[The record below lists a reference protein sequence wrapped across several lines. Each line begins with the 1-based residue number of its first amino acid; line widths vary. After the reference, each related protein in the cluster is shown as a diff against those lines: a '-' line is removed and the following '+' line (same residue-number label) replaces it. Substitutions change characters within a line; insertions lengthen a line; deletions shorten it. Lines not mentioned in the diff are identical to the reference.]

1 MIRRDFICQR
11 GQYAVG
17 ERLLYWKIMNWL
29 RPGKG
34 SAVSSAGGLIILAVL
49 IGVFTGCAGVMF
61 RVLLA
66 FFTGVF
72 FEGGEQHLSF
82 LGRYYTI
89 LLPAIGGAIVGP
101 LIYFCAREAK
111 AHGVPEVMAAVVEK
125 GGVIRPRLMWVKMLT
140 ASITIGSGGSAGRVG
155 PIVTIGSSIGS
166 AVGQIFHLSAS
177 DLRTLVACG
186 AAGGLSATFNAP
198 IGGVLFAQEI
208 VLGRY
213 NTGNF
218 ILIVLSSVAAAV
230 VSRVYYGDVPAIYGP
245 PYELLGPHELGF
257 YIVLGI
263 LAGLWAVVFTRVL
276 YWFTG
281 VFEQIRIP
289 EYLLP
294 AIGGLMVGLIGFNF
308 PQIFGVGY
316 GTVELALANQILPLT
331 LALLLVLKL
340 LATSITLGSGGSGGV
355 FAPGLFMGAM
365 LGGLYGYLVHWQW
378 PTLSAPSGAYSLV
391 GMAAVFAS
399 MAHAPATAVVMLFE
413 MTGDYRIIL
422 PLMTAC
428 VIGTKVSAW
437 LLPDS
442 IYTLKL
448 SRRGL
453 DIKNEQ
459 TPDYLENFIVKD
471 IMTSRL
477 ETISR
482 EESIINV
489 ARRMRKS
496 GHLGFPV
503 INADGTLFGI
513 VTWADIALAIRGKQ
527 TPAAVETISSRE
539 IIYTWPGESLKD
551 AAHKLANNRIGR
563 LPVLETECGGQLI
576 GIITRSDIINHYR
589 TVPGTSQGETPA
601 IRV

>member
-1 MIRRDFICQR
+1 VREPFF
-11 GQYAVG
+11 
-17 ERLLYWKIMNWL
+17 YWKIINWFRSDEHWAL
-29 RPGKG
+29 
-34 SAVSSAGGLIILAVL
+34 SSPGGLMIMAVL
-49 IGVFTGCAGVMF
+49 VGLVTGCAGVAF
-61 RVLLA
+61 RLLIS

-72 FEGGEQHLSF
+72 FGGGEQYLGF
-82 LGRYYTI
+82 LGRFHVI

-101 LIYFCAREAK
+101 LIYFYAREARG
-111 AHGVPEVMAAVVEK
+111 HGVPEVMAAVVEK
-125 GGVIRPRLMWVKMLT
+125 GGVIKPRLMWVKMLA

-166 AVGQIFHLSAS
+166 ALGQVFHLSAS
-177 DLRTLVACG
+177 NLRTLVACG

-208 VLGRY
+208 ILGRY
-213 NTGNF
+213 STGNF
-218 ILIVLSSVAAAV
+218 VLIVLSSVAAAV
-230 VSRVYYGDVPAIYGP
+230 VSRVYYGNVPALYGP

-257 YIVLGI
+257 YVVLGI
-263 LAGLWAVVFTRVL
+263 LAGLWGVLFTKVL

-281 VFEQIRIP
+281 FFERTRIP

-294 AIGGLMVGLIGFNF
+294 AVGGLMVGFIGLAF

-316 GTVELALANQILPLT
+316 DVVEMALMGDILPLT
-331 LALLLVLKL
+331 LAALLVFKL
-340 LATSITLGSGGSGGV
+340 LATSLTLGSGGSGGV

-365 LGGLYGYLVHWQW
+365 LGGLYGYLIHWQW
-378 PTLSAPSGAYSLV
+378 PALSAPSGAYSLV

-428 VIGTKVSAW
+428 VIGTMVSTR

-459 TPDYLENFIVKD
+459 IPDYLENFVVKD
-471 IMTSRL
+471 IMTSKL
-477 ETISR
+477 ETVDRDEGIVA
-482 EESIINV
+482 V
-489 ARRMRKS
+489 ARKMRKS
-496 GHLGFPV
+496 GHLGYPV
-503 INADGTLFGI
+503 INPDGTLLGVI
-513 VTWADIALAIRGKQ
+513 TWGDIAQALRERR
-527 TPAAVETISSRE
+527 TPATVETISSKE
-539 IIYTWPGESLKD
+539 IIFTWPEESLKD
-551 AAHKLANNRIGR
+551 AAHKLGENRIGR
-563 LPVLETECGGQLI
+563 LPVLESEHGGRLV
-576 GIITRSDIINHYR
+576 GIITRSDIINQYR
-589 TVPGTSQGETPA
+589 TDTRHDQP
-601 IRV
+601 

>member
-1 MIRRDFICQR
+1 M
-11 GQYAVG
+11 
-17 ERLLYWKIMNWL
+17 
-29 RPGKG
+29 
-34 SAVSSAGGLIILAVL
+34 AVL
-49 IGVFTGCAGVMF
+49 VGLVTGCAGVAF
-61 RVLLA
+61 RLLIS

-72 FEGGEQHLSF
+72 FGGGEQYLGF
-82 LGRYYTI
+82 LGRFHVI

-101 LIYFCAREAK
+101 LIYFYAREAK
-111 AHGVPEVMAAVVEK
+111 GHGVPEVMAAVVEK
-125 GGVIRPRLMWVKMLT
+125 GGVIKPRLMWVKMLA

-166 AVGQIFHLSAS
+166 ALGQVFHLSAS
-177 DLRTLVACG
+177 NLRTLVACG

-208 VLGRY
+208 ILGRY
-213 NTGNF
+213 STGNF
-218 ILIVLSSVAAAV
+218 VLIVLSSVAAAV
-230 VSRVYYGDVPAIYGP
+230 VSRVYYGNVPALYGP

-257 YIVLGI
+257 YVVLGI
-263 LAGLWAVVFTRVL
+263 LAGLWGVLFTKVL

-281 VFEQIRIP
+281 FFERTRIP

-294 AIGGLMVGLIGFNF
+294 AVGGLMVGFIGLAF

-316 GTVELALANQILPLT
+316 DVVEMALMGDILPLT
-331 LALLLVLKL
+331 LAALLVFKL
-340 LATSITLGSGGSGGV
+340 LATSLTLGSGGSGGV

-365 LGGLYGYLVHWQW
+365 LGGLYGYLIHWQW
-378 PTLSAPSGAYSLV
+378 PALSAPSGAYSLV

-428 VIGTKVSAW
+428 VIGTMVSTR

-459 TPDYLENFIVKD
+459 IPDYLENFVVKD
-471 IMTSRL
+471 IMTSKL
-477 ETISR
+477 ETVDRDEGIVA
-482 EESIINV
+482 V
-489 ARRMRKS
+489 ARKMRKS
-496 GHLGFPV
+496 GHLGYPV
-503 INADGTLFGI
+503 INPDGTLLGVI
-513 VTWADIALAIRGKQ
+513 TWGDIAQALRERR
-527 TPAAVETISSRE
+527 TPATVETISSKE
-539 IIYTWPGESLKD
+539 IIFTWPEESLKD
-551 AAHKLANNRIGR
+551 AAHKLGENRIGR
-563 LPVLETECGGQLI
+563 LPVLESEHGGRLV
-576 GIITRSDIINHYR
+576 GIITRSDIINQYR
-589 TVPGTSQGETPA
+589 TDTRHDQP
-601 IRV
+601 

>member
-1 MIRRDFICQR
+1 M
-11 GQYAVG
+11 
-17 ERLLYWKIMNWL
+17 
-29 RPGKG
+29 
-34 SAVSSAGGLIILAVL
+34 AVL
-49 IGVFTGCAGVMF
+49 VGLVTGCAGVAF
-61 RVLLA
+61 RLLIS

-72 FEGGEQHLSF
+72 FGGGEQYLGF
-82 LGRYYTI
+82 LGRFHVI

-101 LIYFCAREAK
+101 LIYFYAREARG
-111 AHGVPEVMAAVVEK
+111 HGVPEVMAAVVEK
-125 GGVIRPRLMWVKMLT
+125 GGVIKPRLMWVKMLA

-166 AVGQIFHLSAS
+166 ALGQVFHLSAS
-177 DLRTLVACG
+177 NLRTLVACG

-208 VLGRY
+208 ILGRY
-213 NTGNF
+213 STGNF
-218 ILIVLSSVAAAV
+218 VLIVLSSVAAAV
-230 VSRVYYGDVPAIYGP
+230 VSRVYYGNVPALYGP

-257 YIVLGI
+257 YVVLGI
-263 LAGLWAVVFTRVL
+263 LAGLWGVLFTKVL

-281 VFEQIRIP
+281 FFERTRIP

-294 AIGGLMVGLIGFNF
+294 AVGGLMVGFIGLAF

-316 GTVELALANQILPLT
+316 DVVEMALMGDILPLT
-331 LALLLVLKL
+331 LAALLVFKL
-340 LATSITLGSGGSGGV
+340 LATSLTLGSGGSGGV

-365 LGGLYGYLVHWQW
+365 LGGLYGYLIHWQW
-378 PTLSAPSGAYSLV
+378 PALSAPSGAYSLV

-428 VIGTKVSAW
+428 VIGTMVSTR

-459 TPDYLENFIVKD
+459 IPDYLENFVVKD
-471 IMTSRL
+471 IMTSKL
-477 ETISR
+477 ETVDRDEGIVA
-482 EESIINV
+482 V
-489 ARRMRKS
+489 ARKMRKS
-496 GHLGFPV
+496 GHLGYPV
-503 INADGTLFGI
+503 INPDGTLLGVI
-513 VTWADIALAIRGKQ
+513 TWGDIAQALRERR
-527 TPAAVETISSRE
+527 TPATVETISSKE
-539 IIYTWPGESLKD
+539 IIFTWPEESLKD
-551 AAHKLANNRIGR
+551 AAHKLGENRIGR
-563 LPVLETECGGQLI
+563 LPVLESEHGGRLV
-576 GIITRSDIINHYR
+576 GIITRSDIINQYR
-589 TVPGTSQGETPA
+589 TDTRHDQP
-601 IRV
+601 